1 MDASAQPWCA
11 RYLSQL
17 ATQRQLSPH
26 TIAAYRR
33 DLAELATLL
42 GAPAWQDVQHADI
55 RRITSKLHAQAQSAR
70 SIARKLSS
78 WRGFFN
84 WLAQHTPLAANPVD
98 GVRAPKRPKTLP
110 KALSVDDAVHLV
122 SSAPQAHA
130 NPEPADLC
138 NRAMFEL
145 LYSSG
150 LRVSELAAIDVSY
163 IKATGEGAGAGA
175 TPASL
180 GWIDLAEREVVVT
193 GKGNKM
199 RKVPV
204 GSHALAALEAWLAV
218 RPAPTDASAAL
229 FVSARGSRMSVRVI
243 QLRLKA
249 HAKRVGTTVNVHP
262 HVLRHSFASHVLQ
275 SSGDLRAVQ
284 DMLGHASITS
294 TQVYTAL
301 DFQHLSAVYD
311 KAHPRAKSK

>member
-1 MDASAQPWCA
+1 MDGDGAGQDFSA

-17 ATQRQLSPH
+17 ATQRKLAAH
-26 TIAAYRR
+26 TVAAYRR
-33 DLAELATLL
+33 DLDQLAELL
-42 GAPAWQDVQHADI
+42 GAPAATINWQDVQHADI
-55 RRITSKLHAQAQSAR
+55 RRITSKLHAQSLSAR
-70 SIARKLSS
+70 SSARKLSS

-84 WLAQHTPLAANPVD
+84 WLARHASLAANPVD
-98 GVRAPKRPKTLP
+98 GVRAPKRARSLP

-122 SSAPQAHA
+122 SCAPHAHA
-130 NPEPADLC
+130 NLEPADLC

-150 LRVSELAAIDVSY
+150 LRVSELAAIDLVY
-163 IKATGEGAGAGA
+163 IKAENGAA
-175 TPASL
+175 ASL
-180 GWIDLAEREVVVT
+180 GWIDLAEREVIVT
-193 GKGNKM
+193 GKGGKM

-204 GSHALAALEAWLAV
+204 GSHALEALRAWLAV
-218 RPAPTDASAAL
+218 RPSAQHGGAAL
-229 FVSARGSRMSVRVI
+229 FLSARGARMSVRVI

-249 HAKRVGTTVNVHP
+249 HAQRVGTAVNVHP

-301 DFQHLSAVYD
+301 DFQHLSEVYD
-311 KAHPRAKSK
+311 KAHPRAKAK